1 MSYMDRDLND
11 NMAQSI
17 FPLGGFHMES
27 FVPMIL
33 RHQDRPLVPFEL
45 HGQNQPAET
54 KDGRVG
60 NKNLLY
66 STGNS
71 TQYSVMTYMGVE

>member
-1 MSYMDRDLND
+1 
-11 NMAQSI
+11 
-17 FPLGGFHMES
+17 MES

-66 STGNS
+66 STGGPCWLSILNIVVHK
-71 TQYSVMTYMGVE
+71 TIFLNG